1 MSKLDDIKKEMKD
14 SKMDPESMKEVFQ
27 KFNVTPDNPEVMKG
41 IMKDVGLKEDMNVE
55 SAEKMVKEMTDNP
68 PPEMKKMLAD
78 FVMEMS
84 ESVEAP
90 MPEDMKNLLKTW
102 KEGVGKNKK
111 EPRVS
116 GLFLLKGLLCCGKE
130 WDNYHK

>member
-41 IMKDVGLKEDMNVE
+41 IMKDVGLKEDMNEE
-55 SAEKMVKEMTDNP
+55 SAEKMVKEMTDNL

-78 FVMEMS
+78 FVMGMS
-84 ESVEAP
+84 ESVKTP
-90 MPEDMKNLLKTW
+90 MPEDMKSLLETW
-102 KEGVGKNKK
+102 K
-111 EPRVS
+111 
-116 GLFLLKGLLCCGKE
+116 KGESEK
-130 WDNYHK
+130 

>member
-41 IMKDVGLKEDMNVE
+41 IMKDVGLKEDMNAE
-55 SAEKMVKEMTDNP
+55 SAEKMVKEMTDNL

-102 KEGVGKNKK
+102 KEGVGKK
-111 EPRVS
+111 
-116 GLFLLKGLLCCGKE
+116 
-130 WDNYHK
+130 